1 MLLLDIGLVVAT
13 TWCVWIEDNNRRELK
28 SSTYIDKITLVLIE
42 DIVLSLISLYGYISE
57 KEDLG
62 SFKVIMAQL

>member
-1 MLLLDIGLVVAT
+1 M
-13 TWCVWIEDNNRRELK
+13 
-28 SSTYIDKITLVLIE
+28 TLVLIE

-62 SFKVIMAQL
+62 SFKVSMAQL